1 MTMNPILYSVS
12 KNKCPRCHQGDV
24 FVHGHAFKKGFDKM
38 HSHCSSCHL
47 KYEKEPG
54 FFYGAMYVSYALT
67 VAIFVTVWVLN
78 LWFLNL
84 STTGFITTVILSIV
98 GLMTIVYRTARL
110 TWLNFFVRY
119 NKTMDVEVKS

>member
-24 FVHGHAFKKGFDKM
+24 FVYGHAFKKGFDKM
-38 HSHCSSCHL
+38 HTHCSCCHL

-54 FFYGAMYVSYALT
+54 FFFGAMYVSYALT

-84 STTGFITTVILSIV
+84 STSGFIVAVILSIV
-98 GLMTIVYRTARL
+98 GLMTIVYQASRL
-110 TWLNFFVRY
+110 IWLNFFVRY
-119 NKTMDVEVKS
+119 KKEMDVVVKS

>member
-1 MTMNPILYSVS
+1 
-12 KNKCPRCHQGDV
+12 
-24 FVHGHAFKKGFDKM
+24 M
-38 HSHCSSCHL
+38 HTHCSSCHL

-84 STTGFITTVILSIV
+84 STTAFIIAVVVSLV
-98 GLMTIVYRTARL
+98 GLMTVVFRTARL
-110 TWLNFFVRY
+110 IWLNFFVRY
-119 NKTMDVEVKS
+119 NKEMDTELKS

>member
-1 MTMNPILYSVS
+1 
-12 KNKCPRCHQGDV
+12 
-24 FVHGHAFKKGFDKM
+24 
-38 HSHCSSCHL
+38 L

-84 STTGFITTVILSIV
+84 STTAFIIAVVVSLV
-98 GLMTIVYRTARL
+98 GLMTVVFRTARL
-110 TWLNFFVRY
+110 IWLNFFVRY
-119 NKTMDVEVKS
+119 NKEMDTELKS